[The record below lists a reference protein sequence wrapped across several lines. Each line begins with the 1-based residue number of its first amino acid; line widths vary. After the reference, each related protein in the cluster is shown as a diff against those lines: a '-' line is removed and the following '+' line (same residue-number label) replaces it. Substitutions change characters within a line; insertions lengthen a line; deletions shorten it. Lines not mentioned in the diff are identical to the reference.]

1 MNILF
6 LTSWYPTDDMPH
18 AGLFVK
24 EHACAIHKAGN
35 NIIVVA
41 LIVKPSDKIFNTEIK
56 DFVDEHGMSTQI
68 IYFHTKYYNLVHYCL
83 PLQLFYLGRLVKRTN
98 YKFDIV
104 HSNVIFPSGVL
115 GHLIAKKLHIPHIIT
130 EHWSRINR
138 IMKMPVF
145 SGLCKHAYIKSRKIL
160 PVSAYLK
167 HNIQSQ
173 IPGLHSDKFQII
185 GNIVNPDLFK
195 YTEKKTHKLNN
206 ISFCAIATWATK
218 KTPDKLPEL
227 FIEALSILK
236 NELKID
242 ITLTMIGGGDR
253 IDELKNLC
261 RTSGLNAKFTNH
273 IEKQR
278 IASLLQQ
285 SDFFLHASTI
295 ETFSIVVAEAL
306 YCGTPVICSNVGALP
321 ELVNES
327 NGVLCVNTVDAWVNG
342 IKKALTTS
350 YNHKS
355 ISESIDK
362 RFNYVS
368 IGVQINEI
376 YSQLKH

>member
-1 MNILF
+1 
-6 LTSWYPTDDMPH
+6 
-18 AGLFVK
+18 
-24 EHACAIHKAGN
+24 
-35 NIIVVA
+35 
-41 LIVKPSDKIFNTEIK
+41 
-56 DFVDEHGMSTQI
+56 
-68 IYFHTKYYNLVHYCL
+68 
-83 PLQLFYLGRLVKRTN
+83 
-98 YKFDIV
+98 
-104 HSNVIFPSGVL
+104 
-115 GHLIAKKLHIPHIIT
+115 
-130 EHWSRINR
+130 
-138 IMKMPVF
+138 
-145 SGLCKHAYIKSRKIL
+145 
-160 PVSAYLK
+160 
-167 HNIQSQ
+167 
-173 IPGLHSDKFQII
+173 
-185 GNIVNPDLFK
+185 
-195 YTEKKTHKLNN
+195 
-206 ISFCAIATWATK
+206 
-218 KTPDKLPEL
+218 
-227 FIEALSILK
+227 
-236 NELKID
+236 
-242 ITLTMIGGGDR
+242 MIGGGDR